1 MEPGRWPEGQLCPI
15 NAMRVLITAD
25 TVGGIWT
32 YARDLVTGLVRRGV
46 EVTLVSFGHMPE
58 PRQLVWTEGLRN
70 LDFRPTAF
78 RLEWMQDS
86 AEDIAA
92 SSEYLLNVIRE
103 TSPDV
108 LHLNQFCYGA
118 LDVDI
123 PKIVVAHSDVVSWWV
138 AVHGEQP
145 PRSAWIEWYREIVQG
160 GLDRATTVIA
170 PSRWMLSQIETYY
183 GPRQSCSVIYNGRNP
198 QCFNPHSDKEDIV
211 LTVGRLWDSAK
222 QVSLLTQHDCGW
234 PIVVAGETQHPD
246 EAYRGDPTRI
256 VCEGTLELKGKQNP
270 EQLQSLFSGAAIYA
284 ATSRYEPFG
293 LALVEAALSR
303 CAIVANDIPSFREIW
318 GETACYFNTNDAGGL
333 RDTVLELAANKALR
347 RQHAELA
354 YQRAKRRYTAE
365 RMVDEYLETYASL
378 SERWTMAA

>member
-1 MEPGRWPEGQLCPI
+1 
-15 NAMRVLITAD
+15 MRVLITAD

-32 YARDLVTGLVRRGV
+32 YARELVSGLVRRGV
-46 EVTLVSFGHMPE
+46 EVTLVSFGHIPE
-58 PRQLVWTEGLRN
+58 PQQLAWTEGLRN

-86 AEDIAA
+86 ADDIEA

-138 AVHGEQP
+138 AVHGKQP
-145 PRSAWIEWYREIVQG
+145 PRSAWIEWYRDVVQS

-170 PSRWMLSQIETYY
+170 PSRWMLSEIETYY
-183 GPRQSCSVIYNGRNP
+183 GPRQQCSVIYNGRSP
-198 QCFNPHSDKEDIV
+198 QYFNPHAEKDDVV

-222 QVSLLTQHDCGW
+222 QVSLVTQYDCGW
-234 PIVVAGETQHPD
+234 PVVIAGETQHPD
-246 EAYRGDPTRI
+246 EAYRGDSTRV

-270 EQLQSLFSGAAIYA
+270 EQLRSLFSRTAIYA

-303 CAIVANDIPSFREIW
+303 CAIVANDIPSFRELW
-318 GETACYFNTNDAGGL
+318 GETACYFNANDAESL
-333 RDTVLELAANKALR
+333 RETIAKLRNDRLLR
-347 RQHAELA
+347 RHHAELV
-354 YQRAKRRYTAE
+354 YQRARRRYTAD

-378 SERWTMAA
+378 AADRTVAA

>member
-1 MEPGRWPEGQLCPI
+1 
-15 NAMRVLITAD
+15 MRVLITAD

-32 YARDLVTGLVRRGV
+32 YAHELVAGLLRRGV
-46 EVTLVSFGHMPE
+46 EVILVSFGHIPE
-58 PRQLVWTEGLRN
+58 PRQIVWMDSLRN

-86 AEDIAA
+86 AEDIEA

-138 AVHGEQP
+138 AVHGKEP
-145 PRSAWIEWYREIVQG
+145 PRTDWIDWYRSTVQC
-160 GLDRATTVIA
+160 GLDCATTVIA

-183 GPRQSCSVIYNGRNP
+183 GPRPRCGVIYNGRSP
-198 QCFNPHSDKEDIV
+198 QWFNAHTDKDDLV

-222 QVSLLTQHDCGW
+222 QVSLLTQYDCGW
-234 PIVVAGETQHPD
+234 PVVIAGETQHPD
-246 EAYRGDPTRI
+246 EAYRGEDSRM
-256 VCEGTLELKGKQNP
+256 VCEGTLELKGKLNA
-270 EQLQSLFSGAAIYA
+270 EQLQSLFARAAVYA

-303 CAIVANDIPSFREIW
+303 CAIVANDIASFRELW
-318 GETACYFNTNDAGGL
+318 GETACYFDANDPASL
-333 RDTVLELAANKALR
+333 RDTIAELRHNKVLR

-354 YQRAKRRYTAE
+354 FQRARRRYTAE
-365 RMVDEYLETYASL
+365 RMVDEYLAIYAGCTA
-378 SERWTMAA
+378 ERLMAA

>member
-1 MEPGRWPEGQLCPI
+1 
-15 NAMRVLITAD
+15 MRVLVTAD

-32 YARDLVTGLVRRGV
+32 YARELVTGLARRGV

-58 PRQLVWTEGLRN
+58 PRQLEWMEGLRN

-86 AEDIAA
+86 ADDIEA

-138 AVHGEQP
+138 AVHGEMP
-145 PRSAWIEWYREIVQG
+145 PSSEWIRWYRETVRD
-160 GLDRATTVIA
+160 GLERATAVVA
-170 PSRWMLSQIETYY
+170 PSPWMLSQIESYY
-183 GPRQSCSVIYNGRNP
+183 GRLLQATIIYNGRSP
-198 QCFNPHSDKEDIV
+198 QYFNPHGNKEDMV

-222 QVSLLTQHDCGW
+222 QVSLATQLDCGW
-234 PIVVAGETQHPD
+234 PVVIAGETQHPD
-246 EAYRGDPTRI
+246 EAYRSDGMRI
-256 VCEGTLELKGKQNP
+256 VCEGALELKGKQTAG
-270 EQLQSLFSGAAIYA
+270 QLRSLFSRAAVYA

-318 GETACYFNTNDAGGL
+318 GETVCYFSSNDAASLQDRIREL
-333 RDTVLELAANKALR
+333 RNDKNLR
-347 RQHAELA
+347 RQYAELA
-354 YQRAKRRYTAE
+354 YQRARRRYTAD
-365 RMVDEYLETYASL
+365 RMVDEYLETYAHL
-378 SERWTMAA
+378 TAPWTVAA